1 MGIGIPKIFAM
12 WSSILL
18 LFESCQFLLAR
29 QVHHS
34 DSFTDLMRELFSLL
48 PLQQGKLFRLDSFLF
63 VPLCSC
69 QLVLPFD
76 KFCIGTTLVVL
87 SLSSSSSRESCS
99 FTHTCTDWCGFVLLH
114 FISADFNGKCFPNS
128 ILMLFYVRTARLA
141 GVGNFECDCTW
152 SDELCMFS
160 CLELFFI
167 RLEPTEQEHRK

>member
-1 MGIGIPKIFAM
+1 M
-12 WSSILL
+12 SILATAPGASFRFLHCLGVL
-18 LFESCQFLLAR
+18 LN
-29 QVHHS
+29 VIG
-34 DSFTDLMRELFSLL
+34 LMRELFSLL
-48 PLQQGKLFRLDSFLF
+48 PLQQGNLFRLDSCLF
-63 VPLCSC
+63 VALCSC

-76 KFCIGTTLVVL
+76 KFCIGPTLVVL
-87 SLSSSSSRESCS
+87 SLCSSSSLESCS
-99 FTHTCTDWCGFVLLH
+99 DTLTNIVAALGKRTHTCTDWCGFVLLH

-141 GVGNFECDCTW
+141 GVGNFECDCPW